1 MDKSQ
6 KTGYIYA
13 IVILLLIAVIFSALF
28 RAHENYSEYRE
39 QKDYL
44 ASSEKQIQDWMSI
57 KTISTHFN
65 LSFEEIFKEA
75 EVNET
80 KLNPH
85 MSLKK
90 FCVEYDKNCPLLIE
104 KLNNRTRT

>member
-1 MDKSQ
+1 MNKSQ
-6 KTGYIYA
+6 KEGYIYVV
-13 IVILLLIAVIFSALF
+13 IILLLIAVIFSALF

-44 ASSEKQIQDWMSI
+44 ASSEKQIQAWMSI
-57 KTISTHFN
+57 KTISTWFN
-65 LSFEEIFKEA
+65 LSFEEIFEEA
-75 EVNET
+75 GLNKT
-80 KLNPH
+80 KINPH

-90 FCVEYDKNCPLLIE
+90 FCNEYNQNCPLLME